1 MYTQIFDPVAH
12 SIAASAGFAVLPLL
26 TLFLLLGVLRMAARW
41 AALASLIVS
50 IAVALFVYEMPA
62 GTTISGAA
70 EGAAIG
76 FFPIIWIGI
85 NAIWLFKLTQQ
96 SGHADV
102 LRRSLARV
110 SADQRVQAVLIAFCF
125 GALLEALA
133 GGGAPVAICAVLLI
147 SIGVEPIKAA
157 AVCLIADTSPVA
169 FGALGLPITV
179 LAKITGLPVHQIS
192 VMVGRQAPL
201 LALFIPLILVFIVDG
216 RRGLKEVWPLA
227 AVAGV
232 SFASAQF
239 AGSMLLPVELVDI
252 VAALICAA
260 ISIAF
265 LQAWSPRVLRAE
277 LGARPSTT
285 QLGTQS
291 SDPQSDRS
299 GDAGSRYGARHG
311 AAAAGEAHAG
321 ALSATAHGGG
331 AVLAMPMS
339 GAQAHFPPGQDHIQA
354 QTDKPRGAAASASG
368 GLASSNGN
376 AGAPSRATSKSQ
388 QQSQP
393 LEHHQVHQQ
402 VHQQAQPHDSTAE
415 ILRALA
421 PYAAV
426 ILVVA
431 ATQIGWLGHLL
442 GRFTSTF
449 PWPFL
454 HVVDPAGK
462 AVSAT
467 SAKFEWILS
476 AGSIVLIAGLIAVP
490 ILRLRASVAARVYL
504 QNLHELRWAIF
515 TVCCVVGVAYVM
527 NLSGQIVTLG
537 IWAAD
542 AGTAFAPVSPVLGW
556 FATALTGSDTSA
568 NALFGMLQ
576 YTTAHHTGLS
586 DILLT
591 AANTTGGV
599 VGKAISPQNLAVGA
613 VAVGMMGREGVL
625 FRRVAGWTVLMI
637 AALSLLVWLQSTPLL
652 GWMVP

>member
-1 MYTQIFDPVAH
+1 MYTQIFDPVAR
-12 SIAASAGFAVLPLL
+12 SIGASAAFALLPLL
-26 TLFLLLGVLRMAARW
+26 TLFLLLGILRMAARW
-41 AALASLIVS
+41 AALASLVVS
-50 IAVALFVYEMPA
+50 IAVALFVYGMPL
-62 GTTISGAA
+62 GTTVSGAA

-85 NAIWLFKLTQQ
+85 NAIWLFKLTQE

-147 SIGVEPIKAA
+147 SIGVEPLKAA

-179 LAKITGLPVHQIS
+179 LAKITGLPVHEIS

-227 AVAGV
+227 VIAGV
-232 SFASAQF
+232 CFAVGQC

-260 ISIAF
+260 VSIAF
-265 LQAWSPRVLRAE
+265 LQVWSPRVLRAE
-277 LGARPSTT
+277 LS
-285 QLGTQS
+285 
-291 SDPQSDRS
+291 
-299 GDAGSRYGARHG
+299 G
-311 AAAAGEAHAG
+311 AATPDAAGAYRAQRDAPRNKGTAKGTANGTAGGVVGEAQYAG
-321 ALSATAHGGG
+321 AFSDAARG
-331 AVLAMPMS
+331 ASLAMPMTGAGSHFPQS
-339 GAQAHFPPGQDHIQA
+339 GAPAADAQRAGARARSAASNGHVHAQQPQTQQQGQVQA
-354 QTDKPRGAAASASG
+354 Q
-368 GLASSNGN
+368 
-376 AGAPSRATSKSQ
+376 Q
-388 QQSQP
+388 
-393 LEHHQVHQQ
+393 H
-402 VHQQAQPHDSTAE
+402 AQPHDSAAD
-415 ILRALA
+415 IVRALA

-431 ATQIGWLGHLL
+431 STQIGWLGHLL
-442 GRFTSTF
+442 GRFTTTF

-454 HVVDPAGK
+454 HVVDPSGK

-490 ILRLRASVAARVYL
+490 ILKLRVSVAARVYL

-537 IWAAD
+537 IWAAN
-542 AGTAFAPVSPVLGW
+542 AGSAFAPVSPVLGW

-652 GWMVP
+652 SWMVPQLT

>member
-12 SIAASAGFAVLPLL
+12 SIAASAALAMLPLL
-26 TLFLLLGVLRMAARW
+26 TLFLLLGVLRIAARW
-41 AALASLIVS
+41 AALAALLMSMA
-50 IAVALFVYEMPA
+50 IAVFVYGMPA
-62 GTTISGAA
+62 GITVSGAG

-147 SIGVEPIKAA
+147 SIGVEPIRAA

-201 LALFIPLILVFIVDG
+201 LALFIPLILVFVVDG
-216 RRGLKEVWPLA
+216 KRGLKEVWPLA
-227 AVAGV
+227 IVAGV
-232 SFASAQF
+232 CFAFTQF

-252 VAALICAA
+252 VAALACAGA
-260 ISIAF
+260 SIVF
-265 LQAWSPRVLRAE
+265 LRVWSPAVLRAD
-277 LGARPSTT
+277 LSGACHVAP
-285 QLGTQS
+285 
-291 SDPQSDRS
+291 
-299 GDAGSRYGARHG
+299 GDAPHG
-311 AAAAGEAHAG
+311 
-321 ALSATAHGGG
+321 SAT
-331 AVLAMPMS
+331 V
-339 GAQAHFPPGQDHIQA
+339 
-354 QTDKPRGAAASASG
+354 
-368 GLASSNGN
+368 
-376 AGAPSRATSKSQ
+376 SRDATS
-388 QQSQP
+388 P
-393 LEHHQVHQQ
+393 RDPGGEV
-402 VHQQAQPHDSTAE
+402 
-415 ILRALA
+415 LRALA
-421 PYAAV
+421 PYVAV
-426 ILVVA
+426 IVVVA
-431 ATQIGWLGHLL
+431 LTQIDAVAHAF

-449 PWPFL
+449 PWPL
-454 HVVDPAGK
+454 LNVVDPHGK

-467 SAKFEWILS
+467 SAKFEWLLS
-476 AGSIVLIAGLIAVP
+476 AGSIVLIAGLLAVP
-490 ILRLRASVAARVYL
+490 ILRLRIKVAARVYM
-504 QNLHELRWAIF
+504 QNLHELRWAVF

-537 IWAAD
+537 IWAAN

-576 YTTAHHTGLS
+576 FTTAHHTGLS

-591 AANTTGGV
+591 AANTSGGV

-637 AALSLLVWLQSTPLL
+637 AALSLLVWLQSTPVL

>member
-12 SIAASAGFAVLPLL
+12 SIGASAAFAVLPLL

-41 AALASLIVS
+41 AALASLVVS
-50 IAVALFVYEMPA
+50 MVVALFVYGMPL
-62 GTTISGAA
+62 GTTVSGAA

-85 NAIWLFKLTQQ
+85 NAIWLFKLTQE

-147 SIGVEPIKAA
+147 SIGVEPLKAA

-179 LAKITGLPVHQIS
+179 LAKITGLPVHEIS

-227 AVAGV
+227 VIAGV
-232 SFASAQF
+232 CFALGQF
-239 AGSMLLPVELVDI
+239 GGSMLLPVELVDI

-260 ISIAF
+260 VSIAF
-265 LQAWSPRVLRAE
+265 LQVWAPRVLRAE
-277 LGARPSTT
+277 LS
-285 QLGTQS
+285 
-291 SDPQSDRS
+291 
-299 GDAGSRYGARHG
+299 DAGTSEAAGAYRARHDAQRNKGTIGGAVGEAQHAGAFSG
-311 AAAAGEAHAG
+311 AAAHG
-321 ALSATAHGGG
+321 AT
-331 AVLAMPMS
+331 LAMPMPAAGS
-339 GAQAHFPPGQDHIQA
+339 QFPPGAAQAADAQRDARARSSAANGNSRAQAHTASKAQQA
-354 QTDKPRGAAASASG
+354 Q
-368 GLASSNGN
+368 
-376 AGAPSRATSKSQ
+376 
-388 QQSQP
+388 QP
-393 LEHHQVHQQ
+393 
-402 VHQQAQPHDSTAE
+402 AQPHDSAAD
-415 ILRALA
+415 IVRALA

-431 ATQIGWLGHLL
+431 STQIGWLGHLL
-442 GRFTSTF
+442 GRFTTTF

-454 HVVDPAGK
+454 HVVAPSGK

-490 ILRLRASVAARVYL
+490 ILKLRVSVAARVYL

-537 IWAAD
+537 IWAAN
-542 AGTAFAPVSPVLGW
+542 AGSAFAPVSPVLG
-556 FATALTGSDTSA
+556 
-568 NALFGMLQ
+568 
-576 YTTAHHTGLS
+576 
-586 DILLT
+586 
-591 AANTTGGV
+591 
-599 VGKAISPQNLAVGA
+599 
-613 VAVGMMGREGVL
+613 
-625 FRRVAGWTVLMI
+625 
-637 AALSLLVWLQSTPLL
+637 
-652 GWMVP
+652 

>member
-12 SIAASAGFAVLPLL
+12 SVGASAAFAVLPLL
-26 TLFLLLGVLRMAARW
+26 CLFILLGLLRMQARW
-41 AALASLIVS
+41 AALASLAVS
-50 IAVALFVYEMPA
+50 LAVAVLAYGMPA
-62 GTTISGAA
+62 GQAASGAL

-85 NAIWLFKLTQQ
+85 NAIWLFKLTQA

-102 LRRSLARV
+102 LRRTLARV
-110 SADQRVQAVLIAFCF
+110 SADQRVQAILIAFCF

-147 SIGVEPIKAA
+147 SIGVEPLKAA

-179 LAKITGLPVHQIS
+179 LAKITKLPVHDIS

-201 LALFIPLILVFIVDG
+201 LSLFIPLILVFIIDG

-227 AVAGV
+227 VVAGV
-232 SFASAQF
+232 SFALAQF

-252 VAALICAA
+252 VAALVC
-260 ISIAF
+260 
-265 LQAWSPRVLRAE
+265 
-277 LGARPSTT
+277 
-285 QLGTQS
+285 
-291 SDPQSDRS
+291 
-299 GDAGSRYGARHG
+299 
-311 AAAAGEAHAG
+311 
-321 ALSATAHGGG
+321 
-331 AVLAMPMS
+331 
-339 GAQAHFPPGQDHIQA
+339 
-354 QTDKPRGAAASASG
+354 AAASIGFVRVWSIGTIRTDLAKSRNAVSTTGEHFAMAG
-368 GLASSNGN
+368 GAAMAATMTGGGERMPRPGSTP
-376 AGAPSRATSKSQ
+376 APAARI
-388 QQSQP
+388 
-393 LEHHQVHQQ
+393 
-402 VHQQAQPHDSTAE
+402 DSTGD

-421 PYAAV
+421 PYGAV

-431 ATQIGWLGHLL
+431 LAQVGFIGHALGAV
-442 GRFTSTF
+442 TSSF
-449 PWPFL
+449 PWPGL
-454 HVVDPAGK
+454 HVVDPKGA

-467 SAKFEWILS
+467 GAKFEWLLS
-476 AGSIVLIAGLIAVP
+476 AGSIVLIAGLLSVP
-490 ILRLRASVAARVYL
+490 VLRLGAGVAVRTYIK
-504 QNLHELRWAIF
+504 NLHELRWAVF

-537 IWAAD
+537 IWAAK
-542 AGTAFAPVSPVLGW
+542 AGPAFAPVSPILGW

-576 YTTAHHTGLS
+576 LTTAHHTGLS

-591 AANTTGGV
+591 AANTSGGV

-625 FRRVAGWTVLMI
+625 FRRVVGWTVLMI
-637 AALSLLVWLQSTPLL
+637 AALSLLVYLQSTPVL